1 MLEKGHDV
9 IVVGAGAAGA
19 TLAARLSED
28 PHLRVLLIEA
38 GGKARGPLF
47 SVPLMTGVLLR
58 SQIAN
63 WGFSTQPQAG
73 LNGRS
78 LAWPRGK
85 ALGGST
91 AINGMV
97 YMRGLRSDF
106 DGWGQLGLAGWSFA
120 DVEPTFRVNE
130 NAPHAPDA
138 TMGRGGPLEVSRAP
152 LANPLFRLWLEA
164 AAQAGH
170 RLSRGFNGP
179 DPEGVGVY
187 DFTIRQGRRASTA
200 RAFLDPAAGR
210 PNLTVETRAEALRV
224 QFEGGRAIGVVVDR
238 NGRETLI
245 RAAREVVLCAGA
257 VNTPR
262 LLMLSGIGDADA
274 LGRLGIPVAADL
286 PGVGRNLQDH
296 LLVRVTHATD
306 HGDTYDALRRI
317 DRAALA
323 FLQAWAR
330 GTGPAA
336 TFPIEVGGLLKSDPS
351 LDTPDLQTA
360 FLPGL
365 TSATLR
371 LPFIGMSKPTVSG
384 AGFFSN
390 VFVMRPE
397 SRGEI
402 TLASADPRAAPL
414 IDPRYLSAES
424 DLVRTRAAVRILR
437 DIFAQSALDAVRG
450 PETAPGPHVRDDAA
464 LDAWI
469 RATAD
474 TVYHPVGTAAMG
486 PDRDRRAVLDARLR
500 VRGVEGLR
508 VADASAMPR
517 ITSCNTMAPT
527 IMIAQRC
534 ADFMRATPG

>member
-1 MLEKGHDV
+1 MLEQGHDV

-28 PHLRVLLIEA
+28 PHLRVLLLEA

-58 SQIAN
+58 SRIAN
-63 WGFSTQPQAG
+63 WGFSTQPQVG

-106 DGWGQLGLAGWSFA
+106 DGWGQLGLEGWSFA
-120 DVEPTFRVNE
+120 DVEPAFQVNE

-138 TMGRGGPLEVSRAP
+138 TMGRGGPLDVSRAP
-152 LANPLFRLWLEA
+152 LANPLFKLWLEA

-170 RLSRGFNGP
+170 RVTRSFNGP

-200 RAFLDPAAGR
+200 RAFLDPAARR
-210 PNLTVETRAEALRV
+210 PNLSVETRAQALRV
-224 QFEGGRAIGVVVDR
+224 QVEGGRAVGVVVAR

-245 RAAREVVLCAGA
+245 RATREVVLCAGA

-262 LLMLSGIGDADA
+262 LLMLSGIGEADA
-274 LGRLGIPVAADL
+274 LARLGIAVAADL

-306 HGDTYDALRRI
+306 HGGTYDALRRI

-323 FLQAWAR
+323 FLQAWAS

-371 LPFIGMSKPTVSG
+371 LPFIGMSKPAVSG

-402 TLASADPRAAPL
+402 RLASADPRAAPL

-424 DLVRTRAAVRILR
+424 DLVRTRAAVCILR
-437 DIFAQSALDAVRG
+437 DIFAQRALDAVRG
-450 PETAPGPHVRDDAA
+450 PETAPGPEVRDDAA

-486 PDRDRRAVLDARLR
+486 PERDKHAVLDARLR
-500 VRGVEGLR
+500 VRGVAGLR

-534 ADFMRATPG
+534 ADFMRATSS